1 MKSGRIAVLIALL
14 AMFASHSAIAA
25 NADGFSRDKGFI
37 VRVGA
42 GAPANFNVGAGFRF
56 NPHLTLT
63 GEVFSYSGLTTLT
76 GVIDARY
83 YVLDNGFT
91 PFVATRIGYGTLGKT
106 LEYSNYKDNLGSIIA
121 GLSWRRFDVGA
132 GIIYDSFHKT
142 EFTANLSWTFR

>member
-1 MKSGRIAVLIALL
+1 MKNIIHMKSGRIAVLIALL

-25 NADGFSRDKGFI
+25 NAD
-37 VRVGA
+37 
-42 GAPANFNVGAGFRF
+42 
-56 NPHLTLT
+56 
-63 GEVFSYSGLTTLT
+63 
-76 GVIDARY
+76 
-83 YVLDNGFT
+83 GFT